1 MVLAL
6 GFGARA
12 PLGRDLD
19 DGLCDGHEQERGLE
33 KSTFLTF
40 LDRTVLRYRK
50 IQTQIHVLI
59 LPQVSQ
65 FLQCAGK

>member
-1 MVLAL
+1 MAEIMVLAL

-33 KSTFLTF
+33 VGTFLAF
-40 LDRTVLRYRK
+40 LD
-50 IQTQIHVLI
+50 
-59 LPQVSQ
+59 
-65 FLQCAGK
+65 